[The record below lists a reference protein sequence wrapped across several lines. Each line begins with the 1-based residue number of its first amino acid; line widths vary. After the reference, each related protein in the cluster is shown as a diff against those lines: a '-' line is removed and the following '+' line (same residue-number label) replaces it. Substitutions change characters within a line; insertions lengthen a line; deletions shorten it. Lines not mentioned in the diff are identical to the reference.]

1 MTIKIENKEIENYFI
16 NEFQSDTKKFSEFIL
31 ANLKKYQL
39 NKDEFIVKKLD
50 PTQNAYTLEENSI
63 DKNNDYSNPF
73 EDIDDVAK
81 YSKKLRETSWR

>member
-1 MTIKIENKEIENYFI
+1 MTIKIENQEIENYFI

-39 NKDEFIVKKLD
+39 KKDEFTITKLD
-50 PTQNAYTLEENSI
+50 STKNSYRLEKEC
-63 DKNNDYSNPF
+63 SNPF
-73 EDIDDVAK
+73 KNIDNVVE